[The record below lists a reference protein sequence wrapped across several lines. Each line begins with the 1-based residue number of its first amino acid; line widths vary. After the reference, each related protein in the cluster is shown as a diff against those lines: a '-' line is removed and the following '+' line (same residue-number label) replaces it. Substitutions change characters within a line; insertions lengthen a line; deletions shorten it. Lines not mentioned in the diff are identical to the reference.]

1 MLGTRPDLAFAVSV
15 VSRYSFK
22 PNDSHWQAVKRIF
35 QYIKGTLDLQLTFRG
50 PITAITGYTDADWA
64 GDQDTRRSTSG
75 FVFNLGSG
83 AISWS
88 SKRQPTV
95 ALSSCEAEYMGQTQ
109 AVKEAV
115 WLKSLL
121 DQLLPP
127 SHADSIS
134 STIANPKLLPA
145 PTGSNAL
152 PDTDC
157 AISFPSI
164 SSFVASNPYVNFAF
178 SAVVIYC
185 DNQGA
190 IALAKNPESH
200 ARSKHIDIQWHY
212 QREKIEDGSVEFK
225 FIPTEQ
231 QIADGLTKA
240 LTKEKFLIFR
250 RALGLEEYRS
260 PEPLPTLT

>member
-1 MLGTRPDLAFAVSV
+1 M
-15 VSRYSFK
+15 
-22 PNDSHWQAVKRIF
+22 
-35 QYIKGTLDLQLTFRG
+35 
-50 PITAITGYTDADWA
+50 
-64 GDQDTRRSTSG
+64 
-75 FVFNLGSG
+75 FNLGSG
-83 AISWS
+83 VISWS

-121 DQLLPP
+121 DQLSPP
-127 SHADSIS
+127 SNADSIS
-134 STIANPKLLPA
+134 STSANPKLLQA
-145 PTGSNAL
+145 PTESNNL
-152 PDTDC
+152 PDTNS
-157 AISFPSI
+157 AISRPI
-164 SSFVASNPYVNFAF
+164 INSFVASDPYLNFAF

-190 IALAKNPESH
+190 ITLAKNPESH

-240 LTKEKFLIFR
+240 LTKEKFFIFR

-260 PEPLPTLT
+260 SEPLPAAT